1 MIPFTSLTA
10 TPTIAL
16 AGSWAYSFFRYF
28 RRLGLPGLFLL
39 SALDSSFLVLPF
51 GNDLML
57 IALVSSNRSP
67 LMVIASVIA
76 SVAGSLVGV
85 FVLDVLMRKTGEK
98 GLERFVSNDKLAR
111 LKAKLE
117 AKGWFTVFIAT
128 LLPPPFPFTPVVMT
142 ASALQTPRK
151 AILTA
156 VLVGRLVRFTGEAIL
171 ALYFGRRVIAFLN
184 SPIVEYF
191 VYGLIVIA
199 VVLSALS
206 LMKWLRREP
215 SATKESGEVATTAR

>member
-1 MIPFTSLTA
+1 
-10 TPTIAL
+10 
-16 AGSWAYSFFRYF
+16 
-28 RRLGLPGLFLL
+28 
-39 SALDSSFLVLPF
+39 
-51 GNDLML
+51 
-57 IALVSSNRSP
+57 
-67 LMVIASVIA
+67 MVIASVIA